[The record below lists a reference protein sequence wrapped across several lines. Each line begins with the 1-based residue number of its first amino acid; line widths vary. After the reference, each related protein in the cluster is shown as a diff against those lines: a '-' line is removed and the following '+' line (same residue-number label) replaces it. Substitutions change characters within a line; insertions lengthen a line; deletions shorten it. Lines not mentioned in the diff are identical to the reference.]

1 MGAQIA
7 TAIVAV
13 GGKGSCTWWTRY
25 CTNNH
30 ENAQPLPATGPMGYR
45 RAPWRAACTA
55 RASLA
60 TLDHSWGKPRVPD
73 YHAAMIDTLPLATDE
88 VSARRASV
96 TRFFCL
102 SFRFQSNLDWR
113 RPLGGGN
120 SDDFQDPVGRV
131 VTHSIRNRYS
141 PHRIPRLQALR

>member
-96 TRFFCL
+96 TRFFAFHFAF
-102 SFRFQSNLDWR
+102 SPIST
-113 RPLGGGN
+113 GGGLWG
-120 SDDFQDPVGRV
+120 VGTLMIFKTR
-131 VTHSIRNRYS
+131 SGAS
-141 PHRIPRLQALR
+141 